1 MGGLGILD
9 PKHQA
14 KVVLAKLLVKG
25 FSLGPK
31 PGKHL
36 M

>member
-1 MGGLGILD
+1 MEGLGILD

-25 FSLGPK
+25 FSLGLEPW
-31 PGKHL
+31 KHL
-36 M
+36 V